1 MKRNYSH
8 AWICIWHKIFR

>member
-8 AWICIWHKIFR
+8 NVAFAS